1 MQTQVIET
9 KPLELINLFEG
20 IGESDFRAMQ
30 EVMAPWSYTKLSS
43 AACPHYVSMMLRHG
57 RGRDFKGSSLT
68 NRGGENLAA
77 GIAAHEMIENWILFN
92 MGKEQLKQPGQ
103 ILQNLRISINDW
115 PLLIQQY
122 ERAKQIFKF
131 DNGVPQFAGGE
142 IIGVEDEIHVDYD
155 WNFFNHELGKEDD
168 ENEDGFFKGTIDLI
182 QWDEEEK
189 ILTITDHKRQ
199 WNVLSDTDLEN
210 HFQFMT
216 YASLALAKYPQAHKV
231 VLRMYFIRHGFY
243 KSVEKFPVELQHI
256 GETIRQQTLAYAL
269 KLYYNQ
275 HQVNAVPG
283 EQCDTCDLAMSCPA
297 LGNGPEINGTIRSRE
312 EAEAV
317 AAHLALYKKVVS
329 EHESQLKDWS
339 SVNGTVSSGAKKQ
352 YGYVPN
358 KKDSWKCVD
367 AENFLA
373 TAKALQG
380 NQPELF
386 DKLKL
391 KTHDLLR
398 LDQKN
403 LDKVMSKLKS
413 HGEKTGDWE
422 PYKALQAFTET
433 RVTTRFAHHNK

>member
-1 MQTQVIET
+1 MQTQSE
-9 KPLELINLFEG
+9 KQLELVKLFEG
-20 IGESDFRAMQ
+20 IGEDDFRGMQ
-30 EVMAPWSYTKLSS
+30 EALAPWSYTKLSS
-43 AACPHYVSMMLRHG
+43 AACPHYVGMMLKKG

-77 GIAAHEMIENWILFN
+77 GIAAHEMIENWIQFN
-92 MGKEQLKQPGQ
+92 LGKEPLRQPGQ
-103 ILQNLRISINDW
+103 ILQDLRISINDW
-115 PLLIQQY
+115 PLLVQQY
-122 ERAKQIFKF
+122 EKAKEIFKF

-155 WNFFNHELGKEDD
+155 WNFFDHENQEG
-168 ENEDGFFKGTIDLI
+168 DGFFKGTIDLI
-182 QWDEEEK
+182 QWDEENK

-275 HQVNAVPG
+275 HQVDAVPG
-283 EQCDTCDLAMSCPA
+283 EHCDTCDLAMSCPA
-297 LGNGPEINGTIRSRE
+297 MGNAPAVNGTIRCAE

-317 AAHLALYKKVVS
+317 AAHLVLQKKVVS
-329 EHESQLKDWS
+329 EYESQLKDWS
-339 SVNGTVSSGAKKQ
+339 AQNGNVKTGTKKQ

-367 AENFLA
+367 AEGFLSM
-373 TAKALQG
+373 AKALQG

-386 DKLKL
+386 DRLKL

-398 LDQKN
+398 LDQRN
-403 LDKVMSKLKS
+403 LDKVMSKLKT
-413 HGEKTGDWE
+413 HGEKTGDWG
-422 PYKALQAFTET
+422 PYKDLQAYTET
-433 RVTTRFAHHNK
+433 RVTTRFSLHNK